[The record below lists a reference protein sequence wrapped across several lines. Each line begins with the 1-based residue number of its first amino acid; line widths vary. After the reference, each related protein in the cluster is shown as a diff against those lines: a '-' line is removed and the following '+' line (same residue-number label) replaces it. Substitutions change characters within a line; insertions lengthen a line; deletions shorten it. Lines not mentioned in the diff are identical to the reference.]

1 MQLIIITSWLTQNVI
16 FRFII
21 NIVCAQ
27 LPLYMQEI
35 YINTFWQTA
44 ILRNFQIDIVYPSMW
59 SIFMYHTVYKIITSN
74 MEIILFNIIHAY
86 FHWNIH
92 QTSFPP
98 FIKNIV
104 RYTINYIF
112 NSILKPSG
120 RQKLVVLCFT
130 ATICWCIA
138 CIFLCSRTL
147 T

>member
-27 LPLYMQEI
+27 LPLYMQKI
-35 YINTFWQTA
+35 YINTFLQTA

-74 MEIILFNIIHAY
+74 MEIILFNIIQAY

-120 RQKLVVLCFT
+120 RQKLVVLCST
-130 ATICWCIA
+130 LTICWCIA

>member
-1 MQLIIITSWLTQNVI
+1 MQLIIMTNWLTQNVI

-27 LPLYMQEI
+27 LPLYMQKI
-35 YINTFWQTA
+35 YINTFLQAA

-120 RQKLVVLCFT
+120 RQKLVVLCST
-130 ATICWCIA
+130 ATIC
-138 CIFLCSRTL
+138 
-147 T
+147 